1 MYSDEE
7 EEDGCEEEEEEYC
20 EETGRVVA
28 TVPAKE
34 PKMDA
39 VPLKSAL
46 KKAGR
51 GAATPPSNSGSRH
64 NNSNQ
69 QTEKSQG
76 SRSVVVT
83 SNHLNVTTTYLL
95 IN

>member
-1 MYSDEE
+1 M
-7 EEDGCEEEEEEYC
+7 
-20 EETGRVVA
+20 VA

-46 KKAGR
+46 KKAPGR